1 MKLPAVAAVVVA
13 VVVVLAGDVRAEDK
27 SLKPYA
33 GRVVMSPD
41 TPPATFDKLPE
52 FLAAN
57 LSKDDTYELIKWDV
71 NFVGVLA
78 KPTSKVTLEVRPA
91 AAPAPRADKKPDPK
105 KPDAKK
111 DPRKDD
117 AKKDDA
123 KKDDAKKDDAKKDES
138 KPDEP
143 LVSIELTVNRLVV
156 IGHFAPTKA
165 AGFAAG
171 GHYVVALVAG
181 KAVVAHGELVLHQ

>member
-1 MKLPAVAAVVVA
+1 MKLPAVAVAVAAAVVA
-13 VVVVLAGDVRAEDK
+13 VVLAGNARAEDK

-41 TPPATFDKLPE
+41 TPPTTFDKLPE

-78 KPTSKVTLEVRPA
+78 KPTDKVTLEVRPA
-91 AAPAPRADKKPDPK
+91 VAPAPRSDKKPDPK
-105 KPDAKK
+105 TP
-111 DPRKDD
+111 
-117 AKKDDA
+117 KKDDA
-123 KKDDAKKDDAKKDES
+123 KKDGPKKDEP

-171 GHYVVALVAG
+171 GHYTVSLVAG

>member
-91 AAPAPRADKKPDPK
+91 AAPASRADKKPDPK

-111 DPRKDD
+111 DPR
-117 AKKDDA
+117 
-123 KKDDAKKDDAKKDES
+123 KDDAKKDDAKKDES